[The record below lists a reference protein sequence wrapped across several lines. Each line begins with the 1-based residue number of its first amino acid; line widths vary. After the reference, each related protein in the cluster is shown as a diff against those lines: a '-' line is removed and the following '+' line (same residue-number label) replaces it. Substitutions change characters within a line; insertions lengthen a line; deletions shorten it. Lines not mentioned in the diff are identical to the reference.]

1 MVMLF
6 ADLPR
11 AVRVVCLVLG
21 LFAIGLARVNA
32 EEETSPAVS
41 DSVTQKAETATESEA
56 THGES
61 EASTEGEKAPEVA
74 PGTAQP
80 GVESSSKEHD
90 TDPDDKRSRKR
101 RLARAK
107 GSAALA
113 ALIILGFAMVG
124 LTWLGARVTRRYMFG
139 PSGRPQPTKAT
150 QVREDDWAGKP
161 LAKQQTPPPDS
172 PQGDSSEP

>member
-6 ADLPR
+6 ANLPR

-21 LFAIGLARVNA
+21 LFAIGLVRVGA
-32 EEETSPAVS
+32 QEATSPAVS
-41 DSVTQKAETATESEA
+41 DSTTEKAETSTEPEA
-56 THGES
+56 AHGEA

-74 PGTAQP
+74 PETAQATM
-80 GVESSSKEHD
+80 ESSPKEHD

-161 LAKQQTPPPDS
+161 LAKQNTPPSDS

>member
-41 DSVTQKAETATESEA
+41 DSATQKAETATESEA

-61 EASTEGEKAPEVA
+61 EASTEGEKAPEVK
-74 PGTAQP
+74 PETAQATM
-80 GVESSSKEHD
+80 ESSPKEHD

-139 PSGRPQPTKAT
+139 PSGRPQPIKAT

-161 LAKQQTPPPDS
+161 LAKQQTSPPDL
-172 PQGDSSEP
+172 PQGESSEP